1 MKKVNFLNNFAI
13 LAAVG
18 FWQAIKDFFANA
30 IEWLFN
36 LTNTLGMPSYILA
49 IFIFTVIIRLL
60 IQPLMGKQMRSTR
73 KMQLLAPEV
82 EELKK
87 KYANNQQKQQQL
99 TMELYKEHGASPL
112 SGCLPLLIQM
122 PILFALFDALRKFG
136 QGGVHPLHPEYFKFW
151 VWTDLSV
158 AVKDAPYSLLLPLI
172 AAGAT
177 FLQQYLTTAN
187 RQDKQQR
194 MMLILFPVMFFFM
207 MRSFPVLMAFYWIF
221 YSLIGAA
228 IMFPILRHW
237 SKVDQA
243 EIEMKRA
250 QKQAEEEEKRAKKAA
265 AKKEA
270 ARAAKAAKN
279 AKPAAAGETGAQ
291 EADDEAGLPEHERK
305 FREWLREQDYT
316 LKIKKMK
323 LHPYS
328 LEAEPVLQVFD
339 EKGKQVS
346 VGNLRSEYESSQRM
360 AEAPTSLG
368 EMFGFGR
375 KKKTAQQ
382 EQKTP
387 APHDS
392 AAIAA
397 ADQAE
402 EDEGASEAGS
412 ENVNSKQED

>member
-1 MKKVNFLNNFAI
+1 MNLFLNN
-13 LAAVG
+13 LALLSAAGV
-18 FWQAIKDFFANA
+18 WQSIKDFFANA

-36 LTNTLGMPSYILA
+36 LTNSLGVPSYILA
-49 IFIFTVIIRLL
+49 IFIFTIIIRLL
-60 IQPLMGKQMRSTR
+60 IQPLMNKQMRSTR

-87 KYANNQQKQQQL
+87 KYANNPQKQQQL

-112 SGCLPLLIQM
+112 TGCLPLLIQM
-122 PILFALFDALRKFG
+122 PILIALFDALRKFG
-136 QGGVHPLHPEYFKFW
+136 VGGSVHPLHPEYFNFW
-151 VWTDLSV
+151 VWTDLAQ
-158 AVKDAPYSLLLPLI
+158 AVKDAPYPLLLPFI

-194 MMLILFPVMFFFM
+194 MMLILFPTMFFFM

-221 YSLIGAA
+221 YSLIGVA
-228 IMFPILRHW
+228 IMYPILRHW

-270 ARAAKAAKN
+270 AKAAKTAKT
-279 AKPAAAGETGAQ
+279 AKPAAETEAGAQ
-291 EADDEAGLPEHERK
+291 EAEDELNLPENERK
-305 FREWLREQDYT
+305 FRQWLRDQDYS

-328 LEAEPVLQVFD
+328 TEAEPVLLVFD
-339 EKGKQVS
+339 EKGKELSTV
-346 VGNLRSEYESSQRM
+346 NLRRDFEASQRM
-360 AEAPTSLG
+360 AAAPANLG

-375 KKKTAQQ
+375 KKKAA
-382 EQKTP
+382 EAEPKTP
-387 APHDS
+387 APQAADEDAETES
-392 AAIAA
+392 AA
-397 ADQAE
+397 DEPEAE
-402 EDEGASEAGS
+402 SASE
-412 ENVNSKQED
+412 NSNQED